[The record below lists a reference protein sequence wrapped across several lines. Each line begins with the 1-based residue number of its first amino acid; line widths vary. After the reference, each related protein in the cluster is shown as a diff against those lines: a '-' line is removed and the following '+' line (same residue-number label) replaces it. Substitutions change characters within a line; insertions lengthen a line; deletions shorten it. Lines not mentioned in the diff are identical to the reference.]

1 MHEILLGSEV
11 SIAMLLLSVLI
22 GYLLGVFSGLIP
34 GIHTNNFA
42 LVLVALSPI
51 MTGYGISPF
60 YAAVIILSNAIA
72 HTFHDVIPAVFLGAP
87 DGDMALAVLP
97 GHRLLLDGFGA
108 EAIRLSALGSAGSV
122 VFSLILALPL
132 VAIFSSVYPV
142 IQAYLGWLLLFITFL
157 MIATEK
163 GEYTIGQG
171 SLVHYKYKAYAL
183 LLFLISGV
191 LGLIAFEMEG
201 LMTPLVKFVAP
212 SVLLPLLSGLFG
224 ASQLIISLLSRSSI
238 PPQTFAKMTLPR
250 KQIIRGIV
258 TGSAAGS
265 VVAWLPGISS
275 SIAAVVARLFIK
287 SDFDRENCTHMDTV
301 DLDNDGSKEFIVS
314 VSGVNTS
321 NAIFGLFALAVIG
334 KARSGAMV
342 AVNDLLDTS
351 MFDMFLIIIF
361 LCVILL
367 TALLSYFSTIAIGN
381 NIHRLLS
388 KIDYPKLCMGVL
400 VGLALMVFVF
410 TGLIGLLIFLVATP
424 IGMLA
429 PFMKIRKTHAMG
441 VILLPVILYFL

>member
-11 SIAMLLLSVLI
+11 SIVMLLLSVLV

-132 VAIFSSVYPV
+132 VAIFSSAYPV
-142 IQAYLGWLLLFITFL
+142 IQEYLGWLLLFITLL

-201 LMTPLVKFVAP
+201 LMIPLVKFVAP

-287 SDFDRENCTHMDTV
+287 SDFDKENCTHMDTG
-301 DLDNDGSKEFIVS
+301 DIDNNASKEFIVS

-321 NAIFGLFALAVIG
+321 NAIFGLFALFVIG

-361 LCVILL
+361 LAVILL

-400 VGLALMVFVF
+400 IGLALMVFVF
-410 TGLIGLLIFLVATP
+410 TGLFGLLIFLIATP